1 MKTVRTNLLLVAILA
16 LLAQCGQASVES
28 MISYW
33 RMDEDTGNIAFDS
46 IGDSDGTIIGDP
58 QRPGKVGNALIF
70 DGIDDYVEVPDFSDW
85 NTNITIEA
93 WIYWDQSD
101 PSQVWW
107 YYDTIAILGDP
118 VAWNGYVLY
127 VYPYSDNS
135 ATSGKLT
142 FCSGYDELNNTYSEV
157 LSTVPL
163 SQGEWHHI
171 VATADG
177 TTMSVY
183 IDGVPNNSIPQLY
196 PPVLNPGL
204 MIGYDTWGTAP
215 TNRHFDGTIDEM
227 AIYNRVL
234 TAEEI
239 QGHYENGLIGI
250 GYLDYPGSAE
260 SMISYW
266 RMDEDTGNI
275 AFDSIGDSDGT
286 IIGDP
291 QRPAKVGNALSFDG
305 IDDYV
310 VVPDFSNWNTNIT
323 IEAWIY
329 WDQSDPSQVSWYY
342 DTIAIL
348 GDTDAWDGY
357 ALYVYQYSDNPVL
370 SGRLTFYSGYDWSN
384 PDSEVLSTDPLSQEE
399 WHHIVATADGTT
411 MSVYIDGQFNNSIAQ
426 LNAPVLNPGLMI
438 GDDTW
443 GRHFDGTIDEMAIY
457 NRVLTA
463 EEIQGHYENGLIG
476 IGYPCVEIDIKPG
489 SYPNAIN
496 LGSHGVIPVAILTTD
511 FFDAT
516 TVDPGSVMLE
526 GLGVALRGK
535 SDKLLASEE
544 DVDGDGDNDLIVK
557 INTENL
563 EPGIWQDG
571 PVLLTGSTYDGQD
584 IVGTDDIIV
593 VPPEE

>member
-1 MKTVRTNLLLVAILA
+1 
-16 LLAQCGQASVES
+16 
-28 MISYW
+28 
-33 RMDEDTGNIAFDS
+33 MDEDTGNIAFDS

-58 QRPGKVGNALIF
+58 QRPGKIGNALIF
-70 DGIDDYVEVPDFSDW
+70 DGIDDRIDVTDFSHW

-101 PSQVWW
+101 PSQVSW

-127 VYPYSDNS
+127 VYTYSDYPVNS
-135 ATSGKLT
+135 GRLA
-142 FCSGYDELNNTYSEV
+142 FCSGYDDLNNTYSEV
-157 LSTVPL
+157 LSTDPL

-204 MIGYDTWGTAP
+204 I
-215 TNRHFDGTIDEM
+215 
-227 AIYNRVL
+227 
-234 TAEEI
+234 
-239 QGHYENGLIGI
+239 
-250 GYLDYPGSAE
+250 
-260 SMISYW
+260 
-266 RMDEDTGNI
+266 
-275 AFDSIGDSDGT
+275 
-286 IIGDP
+286 
-291 QRPAKVGNALSFDG
+291 
-305 IDDYV
+305 
-310 VVPDFSNWNTNIT
+310 
-323 IEAWIY
+323 
-329 WDQSDPSQVSWYY
+329 
-342 DTIAIL
+342 
-348 GDTDAWDGY
+348 
-357 ALYVYQYSDNPVL
+357 
-370 SGRLTFYSGYDWSN
+370 
-384 PDSEVLSTDPLSQEE
+384 
-399 WHHIVATADGTT
+399 
-411 MSVYIDGQFNNSIAQ
+411 
-426 LNAPVLNPGLMI
+426 I

-463 EEIQGHYENGLIG
+463 EEIQGHYENGLIQGHYENGLIG

-489 SYPNAIN
+489 SYPNSMN